1 MIIFTLLVKKSK
13 YLSHFLPQDEKIKLI
28 KCVYPR
34 DFARLFTGLFDL
46 KKLSR
51 IKPSGQVVD
60 ETKIT
65 S

>member
-1 MIIFTLLVKKSK
+1 MIIFTLLVKKS
-13 YLSHFLPQDEKIKLI
+13 